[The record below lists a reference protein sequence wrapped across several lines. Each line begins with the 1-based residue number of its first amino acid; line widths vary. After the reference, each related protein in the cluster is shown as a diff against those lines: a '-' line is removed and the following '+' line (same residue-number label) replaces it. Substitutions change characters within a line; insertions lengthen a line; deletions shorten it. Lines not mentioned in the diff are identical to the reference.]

1 MKLSTRCRYGT
12 RMLLDL
18 ALHQDRSSVFLKD
31 IAQRQRI
38 PLPYLKRLIGPLMT
52 GGILRSTR
60 GARGGVSL
68 ARPPE
73 QIRMREVMQLLEGPI
88 SLVDC
93 VENPAVCDRSAS
105 CVTRD
110 LWGELGNGIS
120 SLLDS
125 MTLQDL
131 IERQKGKEQAQ
142 PAMYYI

>member
-18 ALHQDRSSVFLKD
+18 AIHQGRGSVFLKD
-31 IAQRQRI
+31 IARRQRI

-93 VENPAVCDRSAS
+93 VGNPEVCDRSAS

-110 LWGELGNGIS
+110 LWVELGNGIS

-131 IERQKGKEQAQ
+131 IERQKRKEQAQ